1 MALLRRIVTLGRRS
15 RMEREIQAELQEH
28 MQMCIDDNMAEGM
41 SREQAERDARV
52 RFGSP
57 VATRER
63 VWAEDAAL
71 GLESLVRD
79 LRTALRGFVKSP
91 GFSVVVVATLAL
103 GIGANTAI
111 FELLDAVRLRSLPVV
126 KPGELAEIR
135 IAGGTGGFGIN
146 NGIAGN
152 FTIPMWQEV
161 KDHHEPFTG
170 VFAWRPDTML
180 LGKPSDSHRAYGLE
194 ISGNF
199 FNVLGVAPWQGRLI
213 DPQDETGC
221 GVTKVV
227 ASYAFWKSQM
237 GGAPITANSTLV
249 VDGKTVQVLGVTPPS
264 FFGLVVGDRFDIAY
278 PTCTPPNPRRE
289 VFAFSVMGRLKPG
302 WSLQQATEYYKAMSP
317 GLFERTAPDGY
328 SPEAIKTFKAFRLAV
343 YPAGA
348 GVSYLRD
355 QYNTSLEF
363 LLAIT
368 GLVLLIACANLA
380 NLMLARASV
389 KQREVAIR
397 MALGASR
404 GRLLRQMLLESALLA
419 MIGAALGVVLA
430 QPLSRALVNTL
441 NTSQNSIHLSIAP
454 DWRVLLFAA
463 LVSIATCVV
472 FGTLPAVRN
481 ANTEPIASMRSGER
495 GVMGNRER
503 FTVQRAMVI
512 AQVAVS
518 MVLLVG
524 ALLFVRSYRNLMS
537 IDPGIRESGMSV
549 GYFGFPE
556 AKINPENLAAYKRQ
570 LVEDVRALPGIENV
584 AGTTTVPLSGSS
596 WSHHVQVDTLEGPS
610 KFTYVSPSYFDTL
623 DIPLLT
629 GRDFTERDTN
639 NAPLV
644 LIVNQTFIRRYIR
657 TPTPIGQHV
666 HVRPEPQYPE
676 RTYEIIGTIPD
687 TKYGDLRDESPPM
700 AFVPIDQFP
709 VTAQGPGIAMMFAAR
724 DRVSAVETVRHLF
737 EEKHP
742 GTIMQFYDFEQGI
755 RDNLVGDRMLAMLSG
770 FFGVL
775 AALLVV
781 VGLYGVLS
789 YFLAQRRSE
798 IGIRIAL
805 GASRSRVI
813 GDLLR
818 DAAMM
823 LMLGLL
829 AGTVLALVAGREA
842 SSMLF
847 GLKAWDPMTLA
858 VSAVLLGIVTL
869 LTSLIPALKAARVN
883 PINSLRAE

>member
-1 MALLRRIVTLGRRS
+1 MALLRRIMMLGRRS

-41 SREQAERDARV
+41 SREQAERDARL

-57 VATRER
+57 AATRER
-63 VWAEDAAL
+63 VSAEDAAL
-71 GLESLVRD
+71 GLESLGRD
-79 LRTALRGFVKSP
+79 VRTALHGFVKSP
-91 GFSVVVVATLAL
+91 GFSFVVIATLAL

-111 FELLDAVRLRSLPVV
+111 FELLNAVRLRSLPVF
-126 KPGELAEIR
+126 KPSELAELR
-135 IAGGTGGFGIN
+135 IAGGNGGFGIS
-146 NGIAGN
+146 NGLTGN
-152 FTIPMWQEV
+152 FTVPMWQEV
-161 KDHHEPFTG
+161 KDHHDPFTG
-170 VFAWRPDTML
+170 IFAWRTDEML

-194 ISGNF
+194 VSGNF
-199 FNVLGVAPWQGRLI
+199 FNVLGVAPWQGRMI
-213 DPQDETGC
+213 EPQDEVGC
-221 GVTKVV
+221 DITKVV
-227 ASYAFWKSQM
+227 ASYAFWKSEM
-237 GGAPITANSTLV
+237 GGAPITANSTLI

-264 FFGLVVGDRFDIAY
+264 FFGLVVGDRFDLAY

-317 GLFERTAPDGY
+317 GLFERTAPEGY
-328 SPEAIKTFKAFRLAV
+328 SPETIKTYKAFRLGA

-348 GVSYLRD
+348 GVSYLRNE
-355 QYNTSLEF
+355 YNASLE
-363 LLAIT
+363 LLFAIT

-389 KQREVAIR
+389 RQREMAIR

-404 GRLLRQMLLESALLA
+404 RRILWQMLLESALLA
-419 MIGAALGVVLA
+419 MIGAALGVALA
-430 QPLSRALVNTL
+430 QPLSRTLVTTL
-441 NTSQNSIHLSIAP
+441 NTSQNSIHLTIAP

-463 LVSIATCVV
+463 LVSVATCIVC
-472 FGTLPAVRN
+472 GTLPAVRN
-481 ANTEPIASMRSGER
+481 ANTEPISSMRSGER
-495 GVMGNRER
+495 GVVGNRER

-512 AQVAVS
+512 TQVAVS

-524 ALLFVRSYRNLMS
+524 ALLFVRSYRNLIS
-537 IDPGIRESGMSV
+537 LDPGIRESGMTV
-549 GYFGFPE
+549 GYLGFPT
-556 AKINPENLAAYKRQ
+556 AKIKPENLAAYKRQ
-570 LVEDVRALPGIENV
+570 LVDDVRALPGIEN
-584 AGTTTVPLSGSS
+584 ATGTTNTPLSGSS
-596 WSHHVQVDTLEGPS
+596 WSHHVQVDALDGSS
-610 KFTYVSPSYFDTL
+610 KFTYVSPSYFATL
-623 DIPLLT
+623 NIPLLT
-629 GRDFTERDTN
+629 GRNFTDRDTN
-639 NAPLV
+639 GAPFV

-657 TPTPIGQHV
+657 TPSSIGQHV

-687 TKYGDLRDESPPM
+687 TKYGDLRDETPPM

-709 VTAQGPGIAMMFAAR
+709 VTAQGPGMAMMFAAR
-724 DRVSAVETVRHLF
+724 DRATAVETVRHML
-737 EEKHP
+737 EQKHP
-742 GTIMQFYDFEQGI
+742 GTMMQFYDFEQGI
-755 RDNLVGDRMLAMLSG
+755 RDNLVGDRMMAMLSG

-805 GASRSRVI
+805 GASRGRVI
-813 GDLLR
+813 SDLLR

-823 LMLGLL
+823 LLVG
-829 AGTVLALVAGREA
+829 LVAGTALAMLAGRQA

-847 GLKAWDPMTLA
+847 GLKPWDPLTLM
-858 VSAVLLGIVTL
+858 VSALVLGIVTL
-869 LTSLIPALKAARVN
+869 LTSLIPALKAAHVS
-883 PINSLRAE
+883 PIDSLRAE

>member
-1 MALLRRIVTLGRRS
+1 MALLRRIVMLGRRS

-41 SREQAERDARV
+41 SCEQAMRDARL

-57 VATRER
+57 TATRER

-71 GLESLVRD
+71 GLESLDRD
-79 LRTALRGFVKSP
+79 VRTALRGFVKSP
-91 GFSVVVVATLAL
+91 GFSLVVVATLAL

-111 FELLDAVRLRSLPVV
+111 FELLDAVRLRSLPVLE
-126 KPGELAEIR
+126 PGELAEVR
-135 IAGGTGGFGIN
+135 IAGGNGGFGIN
-146 NGIAGN
+146 NGMIGN
-152 FTIPMWQEV
+152 FTVPMWQEV
-161 KDHHEPFTG
+161 KDHHDPFSG
-170 VFAWRPDTML
+170 IFAWRQDKML
-180 LGKPSDSHRAYGLE
+180 LGNLSDSHRANGLE
-194 ISGNF
+194 VSGNF

-213 DPQDETGC
+213 EPQDEVGC
-221 GVTKVV
+221 DLTKVV
-227 ASYAFWKSQM
+227 ASYGFWKSEM
-237 GGAPITANSTLV
+237 GGAPISSNSTLM
-249 VDGKTVQVLGVTPPS
+249 VDGRTVQVLGVTPPS
-264 FFGLVVGDRFDIAY
+264 FFGLVVGDRFDLAY

-302 WSLQQATEYYKAMSP
+302 WSVQQATEYFNAMSP
-317 GLFERTAPDGY
+317 GLFERTAPEGY
-328 SPEAIKTFKAFRLAV
+328 SPESIKTYKAFRLAA

-348 GVSYLRD
+348 GVSYLRNE
-355 QYNTSLEF
+355 YNASLEL

-404 GRLLRQMLLESALLA
+404 GRLLGQMLLESALLA
-419 MIGAALGVVLA
+419 TIGAALGVALA
-430 QPLSRALVNTL
+430 QPLSRTLVTAL
-441 NTSQNSIHLSIAP
+441 NTSQNSIHLAIAP

-463 LVSIATCVV
+463 AVSAATCVV
-472 FGTLPAVRN
+472 FGTLPALRN
-481 ANTEPIASMRSGER
+481 ANTEPISSMKSGER
-495 GVMGNRER
+495 GIVGSRER
-503 FTVQRAMVI
+503 FSVQRAMVI
-512 AQVAVS
+512 TQVAVS

-537 IDPGIRESGMSV
+537 IDPGMREKGISI
-549 GYFGFPE
+549 GYFGFPM
-556 AKINPENLAAYKRQ
+556 AKIKTENLAAYKRQ

-584 AGTTTVPLSGSS
+584 AGTTNIPLSGGS
-596 WSHHVQVDTLEGPS
+596 WTHHVQVDALDGSS
-610 KFTYVSPSYFDTL
+610 KFTYVSPSYFATL
-623 DIPLLT
+623 NIPLLT
-629 GRDFTERDTN
+629 GRNFTDRDVN
-639 NAPLV
+639 DSPLV

-657 TPTPIGQHV
+657 TPSPIGQHV
-666 HVRPEPQYPE
+666 HVQPEPQYPE

-687 TKYGDLRDESPPM
+687 TKYGDLRDETPPM

-709 VTAQGPGIAMMFAAR
+709 VTAQGPGMAMMFAAR
-724 DRVSAVETVRHLF
+724 DRASAVEAVKRMF
-737 EEKHP
+737 EAKHP
-742 GTIMQFYDFEQGI
+742 GTILQFDDFEQNI
-755 RDNLVGDRMLAMLSG
+755 RDNLVGDRMMAMLSG

-805 GASRSRVI
+805 GASRGRVI

-823 LMLGLL
+823 LLLGLVTGTALALL
-829 AGTVLALVAGREA
+829 AGRQA

-847 GLKAWDPMTLA
+847 GLKPWDPITLA
-858 VSAVLLGIVTL
+858 ASASLLGIVTFL
-869 LTSLIPALKAARVN
+869 ASLIPALKAAKVD
-883 PINSLRAE
+883 PINSLRVE

>member
-1 MALLRRIVTLGRRS
+1 MALLRRILMLGRRS

-28 MQMCIDDNMAEGM
+28 MQMCIDDNVAQGM
-41 SREQAERDARV
+41 SREQAVREARV

-57 VATRER
+57 AATRER

-71 GLESLVRD
+71 GLESLGRD
-79 LRTALRGFVKSP
+79 ARMALRGFVKSP
-91 GFSVVVVATLAL
+91 GFSIVVIATLAL

-111 FELLDAVRLRSLPVV
+111 FELLDAVRLRSLPVL
-126 KPGELAEIR
+126 KPGELAELR

-146 NGIAGN
+146 NGLVGN
-152 FTIPMWQEV
+152 FTVPMWQEV
-161 KDHHEPFTG
+161 KDHHDPFTG
-170 VFAWRPDTML
+170 IFAWRTDDML
-180 LGKPSDSHRAYGLE
+180 MGKPSDSHRALGLE
-194 ISGNF
+194 VSGNF

-213 DPQDETGC
+213 EPQDEAGC
-221 GVTKVV
+221 DLTKVV
-227 ASYAFWKSQM
+227 VSYAFWKSEM
-237 GGAPITANSTLV
+237 GGVPITANSTLM

-264 FFGLVVGDRFDIAY
+264 FFGLMVGDRFDLAY

-302 WSLQQATEYYKAMSP
+302 WSMQQATEYFNAMSP
-317 GLFERTAPDGY
+317 GLFERTAPEGY
-328 SPEAIKTFKAFRLAV
+328 SPETIKTFKAFRLAA

-348 GVSYLRD
+348 GVSYLRNA
-355 QYNTSLEF
+355 YNASLQL

-389 KQREVAIR
+389 RQREVAIR

-404 GRLLRQMLLESALLA
+404 GRLLRLMLLESALLA
-419 MIGAALGVVLA
+419 MIGAALGVALA
-430 QPLSRALVNTL
+430 QPLSKALVNTL
-441 NTSQNSIHLSIAP
+441 NTSQNSIHLTIFP
-454 DWRVLLFAA
+454 DWRVMLFAVM
-463 LVSIATCVV
+463 VSVATCVV
-472 FGTLPAVRN
+472 FGTLPAIRN

-495 GVMGNRER
+495 GVVGNRER
-503 FTVQRAMVI
+503 FTMQRAMVI
-512 AQVAVS
+512 TQIAVS

-524 ALLFVRSYRNLMS
+524 ALLFVRSYRNLIS
-537 IDPGIRESGMSV
+537 VDPGIRESGVTV
-549 GYFGFPE
+549 GYFGFQM
-556 AKINPENLAAYKRQ
+556 AKIKPENLAAYKRQ
-570 LVEDVRALPGIENV
+570 LVEDVRALPGIEN
-584 AGTTTVPLSGSS
+584 ATGTTNVPLSGSS
-596 WSHHVQVDTLEGPS
+596 WSHHVQVDALDGSS
-610 KFTYVSPSYFDTL
+610 KFTYVSPSYFATL
-623 DIPLLT
+623 GIPLLT
-629 GRDFTERDTN
+629 GRNFTDRDTN
-639 NAPLV
+639 DAPLV

-657 TPTPIGQHV
+657 TSSPLGQHV

-687 TKYGDLRDESPPM
+687 TKYGDLRDETPPM

-709 VTAQGPGIAMMFAAR
+709 VTAQGSGIAMMFAAR
-724 DRVSAVETVRHLF
+724 DRAAAVETVRHMF

-742 GTIMQFYDFEQGI
+742 ETVMQFYDFEQGI
-755 RDNLVGDRMLAMLSG
+755 RDNLVGDRMMAMLSG

-789 YFLAQRRSE
+789 YFLAQRRNE

-805 GASRSRVI
+805 GASRGRVI

-818 DAAMM
+818 DAAIM
-823 LMLGLL
+823 LLLGLV
-829 AGTVLALVAGREA
+829 AGTVLAMLAGREA

-847 GLKAWDPMTLA
+847 GLRPWDPMTLA
-858 VSAVLLGIVTL
+858 ASALLLGIVTL
-869 LTSLIPALKAARVN
+869 FTSLIPAVKAAHVS
-883 PINSLRAE
+883 PINSLRSE